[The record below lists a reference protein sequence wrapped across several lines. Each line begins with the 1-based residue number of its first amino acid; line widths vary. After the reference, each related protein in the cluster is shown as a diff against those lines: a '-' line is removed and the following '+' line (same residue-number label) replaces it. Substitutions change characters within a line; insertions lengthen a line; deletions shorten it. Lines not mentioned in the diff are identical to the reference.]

1 MKYVVTVDGN
11 AITQPLSIKEIVEQF
26 GPIREL
32 EAQGFR
38 LVAA

>member
-1 MKYVVTVDGN
+1 MYYVTVDGN
-11 AITQPLSIKEIVEQF
+11 AITKALTIKEIVEQF

-38 LVAA
+38 LQKAD